1 MGMSTQPA
9 THLTGPYASAMIVP
23 DTVFPVAVINAP
35 ITAMIVGGHHIDGG
49 NGKTG
54 EVPASLPF
62 QDDDRAR
69 KPWLLEQAIQT
80 IERED
85 TQPPSFWGEML
96 LTPAGDIVP

>member
-23 DTVFPVAVINAP
+23 DTAFPVAVIHAP

-54 EVPASLPF
+54 
-62 QDDDRAR
+62 
-69 KPWLLEQAIQT
+69 
-80 IERED
+80 
-85 TQPPSFWGEML
+85 
-96 LTPAGDIVP
+96 